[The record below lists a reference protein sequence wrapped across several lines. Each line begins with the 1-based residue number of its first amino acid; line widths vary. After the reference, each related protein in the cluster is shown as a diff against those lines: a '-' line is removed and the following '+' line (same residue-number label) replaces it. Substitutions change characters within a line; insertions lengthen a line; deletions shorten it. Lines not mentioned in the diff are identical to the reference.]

1 MKNKQ
6 TLKDQL
12 SKIKC
17 IEHER
22 QIVQIGLDLNLLPSQ
37 RALCEMC
44 GQKAI
49 MVPISIDRAIV
60 MLRMIQ
66 NDDDILKDQAL
77 VSLIDQCLN
86 GGDRALTVKDII
98 TIGTVLSN
106 KFIKI
111 GDNFVL
117 RSKYIANKDK
127 TQLDTS
133 ESFQN
138 KRKLLKKQHQL
149 IGNQSIV
156 IKESTKYE
164 AKTGIEWIK
173 NIIETDQSQSSFISS
188 SFSPIIK
195 IWSGGKF
202 KELKHENQFVRCVTL
217 FDEELIVCYADQSI
231 RIWKQKDGT
240 DWTVDQTLK
249 EQHQGEIWS
258 VITHFE
264 TFVTGSYD
272 KTLKVFSKRRNNRL
286 HSNYKSIQTVDIND
300 CQVTCMAIHDDIL
313 GIGSRSGSLAICQ
326 FTDIWNLTQIL
337 SKHTAAI
344 QCVAFKADQN
354 LLATGSE
361 DKSILLWEIKYGDQF
376 ELIQEIKDHQSY
388 VFSLAFHP
396 TYAAFLSGGLD
407 NKMILFGLDS
417 KGRWI
422 KYQELNKD
430 NPITVIQFLKDNWK
444 FYIGTSV
451 GTIILHEIEQQQQ

>member
-1 MKNKQ
+1 MTNKQ

-12 SKIKC
+12 PKIKC

-22 QIVQIGLDLNLLPSQ
+22 QIVQIGLDQNLLPSQ
-37 RALCEMC
+37 RALCEVC

-60 MLRMIQ
+60 MIRMIQ
-66 NDDDILKDQAL
+66 NDEDIVQDQAM
-77 VSLIDQCLN
+77 VSMIDQCLN

-111 GDNFVL
+111 GDNFIEPNL
-117 RSKYIANKDK
+117 IHRNHSRIREN
-127 TQLDTS
+127 QI
-133 ESFQN
+133 
-138 KRKLLKKQHQL
+138 KKQHQL

-173 NIIETDQSQSSFISS
+173 NIIETEHSQSSFISS

-195 IWSGGKF
+195 VWSGGKF

-217 FDEELIVCYADQSI
+217 FDEELIVCYADSSI
-231 RIWKQKDGT
+231 RIWKQKDGSE
-240 DWTVDQTLK
+240 WTVDQTLK

-272 KTLKVFSKRRNNRL
+272 KSLKVFSKRRNNRL
-286 HSNYKSIQTVDIND
+286 HQNYKCIQKVDIND

-326 FTDIWNLTQIL
+326 FTDVWNLTQIL

-344 QCVAFKADQN
+344 QCVAFKADQK
-354 LLATGSE
+354 LLATGSD
-361 DKSILLWEIKYGDQF
+361 DKSILLWEMKNGDQF

-407 NKMILFGLDS
+407 NKMMLFGLDS

-422 KYQELNKD
+422 KFQELNKD